1 MTKIN
6 DKTLLHLLKEQLKKK
21 RNLEKE
27 NKQLLKEVKKLNQK
41 LLESESFKSHFISN
55 VTNEIINPFSSVK
68 GLAERIIHLKAG
80 EMKKAHSLAKL
91 IYSESAFLDFQLMN
105 IFMAAHLETGEVK
118 MEISEF
124 DIPHLINEIIEYLK
138 PEIDKKKIAIETNYY
153 PSLSEGEKLLFKTDR
168 EKLRFILVNL
178 VSNAIKF
185 SNDGSLVTIHIK
197 TEGDNFEIKVQD
209 EGIGI
214 SKENLNEIFD
224 RFKRIDKKI
233 HSLNPG
239 NGLGLSIV
247 DGLVDLMNGKIYIE
261 SEKGKGS
268 IFTVV
273 IPPATNSELL
283 SDEDGLFIDDE
294 EEKF

>member
-6 DKTLLHLLKEQLKKK
+6 DKTLLRLLKEQLKKK

-27 NKQLLKEVKKLNQK
+27 NKQLLKEMEGLNQK

-68 GLAERIIHLKAG
+68 GLADRIIHLKSG

-105 IFMAAHLETGEVK
+105 IFMAAHLETGEIKV
-118 MEISEF
+118 EISEF

-138 PEIDKKKIAIETNYY
+138 PEINKKKITIKTNYY
-153 PSLSEGEKLLFKTDR
+153 PSLSQGEKLLFKTDR
-168 EKLRFILVNL
+168 EKLRFIIVNL

-185 SNDGSLVTIHIK
+185 SKEGSLVQIHIK
-197 TEGDNFEIKVQD
+197 TDSDNLEIKVQD

-247 DGLVDLMNGKIYIE
+247 DGLVDLMNGKIDIE
-261 SEKGKGS
+261 SEAGKGS
-268 IFTVV
+268 IFSVV
-273 IPPATNSELL
+273 IPPAANAELF
-283 SDEDGLFIDDE
+283 SDEDGLFIEDE